1 MMIASVASSQNL
13 KEKGHSIIDLAVSE
27 RFLNEKNIYKLF
39 FFFLFREEDEEEK
52 KWPHRIIINQ
62 MRRVPPPD
70 RARS

>member
-39 FFFLFREEDEEEK
+39 FFFLFREEEEEEEEK
-52 KWPHRIIINQ
+52 K
-62 MRRVPPPD
+62 
-70 RARS
+70 